1 MFISCSFDNRSKKLY
16 LYMLG
21 FVLSF
26 TCILIMR
33 KTDFLK
39 EVFDIFLYVNSL
51 GRILVIIPYFA
62 SKYVL
67 KSITNEAWTKN
78 SKNDYIIF
86 ILNIFIDF
94 IFILFSKAIS
104 GFYFSSESLLLL
116 FILLLTMPSNKY
128 EIYKHKTIGLISF
141 VILAFL
147 IDIFTYIFGI
157 REKLP
162 QFKYIVVVLIY
173 TLLYSI
179 TLYYRKYLMDKKYIS
194 PFIVCLFYGI
204 LDLIAQIILEI
215 IGYKYKDF
223 IYLNGRKINIIGFS
237 NYDALKNTPILLLK
251 SIPYIICYVILYC
264 FYYLLIANFSLI
276 HGVIMEIITLFADV
290 LLTFCNNEAAYVYA
304 VMFIIYAFIVIS
316 LFIYIE
322 TIQLRFCGLSADT
335 RSELLEREKIDFNK
349 ISENIDKDKE
359 RVSIDDEYDVDFLP
373 ITNETNEGS

>member
-67 KSITNEAWTKN
+67 KSITNEAWKKN

-94 IFILFSKAIS
+94 IFVLFSKAIS

-162 QFKYIVVVLIY
+162 QFKYIIVVLIY

-215 IGYKYKDF
+215 IGYKYKEF

-290 LLTFCNNEAAYVYA
+290 LLTFCNNEAVYVYA

-349 ISENIDKDKE
+349 ISENIDKDKD

>member
-86 ILNIFIDF
+86 ILNIFIYF

-335 RSELLEREKIDFNK
+335 RSELLEREKIDYNK

>member
-290 LLTFCNNEAAYVYA
+290 LLTFCNNEAPYVYA
-304 VMFIIYAFIVIS
+304 VMFIIYGFIIIS
-316 LFIYIE
+316 LFVYIE

-335 RSELLEREKIDFNK
+335 RTELLEREKIDFNK
-349 ISENIDKDKE
+349 ITESIDKSKD
-359 RVSIDDEYDVDFLP
+359 RVSLDGQYDVDFLP
-373 ITNETNEGS
+373 ITNETNEES

>member
-67 KSITNEAWTKN
+67 KSITNEAWKKN

-94 IFILFSKAIS
+94 IFVLFSKAIS

-128 EIYKHKTIGLISF
+128 EIYKHKTIGLVSF

-147 IDIFTYIFGI
+147 IDIFTYIFKI

-215 IGYKYKDF
+215 IGYKYKEF

-237 NYDALKNTPILLLK
+237 NYEALKNTPILLLK

-290 LLTFCNNEAAYVYA
+290 LLTFCNNEAVYVYA

-349 ISENIDKDKE
+349 ISENIDKDKD